1 MSINDQEHTVSI
13 KCREKSTLSTR
24 HSHSFLQTGMLAPFF
39 FPFVLFSFSLFLFFC
54 LFDWTEVI
62 ALILFKKWLLHTP
75 WQSHQLASLTII
87 YKNKCEKVPA
97 LL

>member
-1 MSINDQEHTVSI
+1 MQREINSVH
-13 KCREKSTLSTR
+13 
-24 HSHSFLQTGMLAPFF
+24 QTQPLIFTNWDAGSLF
-39 FPFVLFSFSLFLFFC
+39 FPFVLFSFFLFLFFC